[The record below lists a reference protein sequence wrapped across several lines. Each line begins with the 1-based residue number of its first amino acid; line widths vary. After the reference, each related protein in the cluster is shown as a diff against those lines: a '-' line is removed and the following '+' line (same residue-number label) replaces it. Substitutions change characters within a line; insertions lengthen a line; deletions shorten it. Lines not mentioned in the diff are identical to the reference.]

1 MEPRSVVPFNSG
13 GLAAARRRTP
23 PLAPASAAA
32 NFPQTAGAVGS
43 RSDGSNPFNR
53 FNIPVNPEI
62 FAKELLSFVEINPK
76 SLSVQ
81 K

>member
-1 MEPRSVVPFNSG
+1 MEPRSAVPANSG
-13 GLAAARRRTP
+13 GLAAAHRRAP
-23 PLAPASAAA
+23 PSAPASAAA

-43 RSDGSNPFNR
+43 RSDGSILFNR

-62 FAKELLSFVEINPK
+62 FAKELPSFVEINPQ
-76 SLSVQ
+76 SLSAQ